1 MTQSPSLS
9 PDAADAP
16 DWWADL
22 QQDRAQMTGAD
33 NWLGEDIDF
42 TPRPAARR
50 GGSRFERGSAP
61 RRAGHE
67 VRRPRTES
75 EARVL
80 DALAGIGDEV
90 EEVGVTPVRTTPGSF
105 EVVLGD
111 DGRLTS
117 TEIAT
122 FNAADPVVIPDAPP
136 APARATVRITGR
148 PDRHTTDRADRGLLD
163 LIGPHPDRIAFWVVL
178 LGALLVLLSVLSA
191 HA

>member
-9 PDAADAP
+9 TDAAEAP
-16 DWWADL
+16 EWWAHL
-22 QQDRAQMTGAD
+22 QRDRAEITGAD

-42 TPRPAARR
+42 TPRPDGRR
-50 GGSRFERGSAP
+50 TGGRFERAATP

-67 VRRPRTES
+67 ARRPRTGD

-90 EEVGVTPVRTTPGSF
+90 AAVATEPLVRGPGSF
-105 EVVLGD
+105 DVVLGD
-111 DGRLTS
+111 DGELTS
-117 TEIAT
+117 TEVAT
-122 FNAADPVVIPDAPP
+122 FSATDVVIPDAPP
-136 APARATVRITGR
+136 APERATVRITGR
-148 PDRHTTDRADRGLLD
+148 PERRADDRTERGLLE

-178 LGALLVLLSVLSA
+178 LGALLVLLSVLSS